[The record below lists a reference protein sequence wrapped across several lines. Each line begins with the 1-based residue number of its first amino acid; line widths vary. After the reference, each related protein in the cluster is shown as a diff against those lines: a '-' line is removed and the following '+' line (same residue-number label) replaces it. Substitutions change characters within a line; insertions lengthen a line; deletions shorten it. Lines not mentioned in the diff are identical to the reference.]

1 MSGDRTSPRYEMVA
15 STRRQFSREQKRT
28 IVAEVERGATV
39 SEVARRHNVH
49 TSLLF
54 RWRREFASASSPV
67 SAAPQT
73 PEPKTA
79 TFLPVRVAAPAPS
92 TSPEPRPEPS
102 RRSAVIEIELMS
114 GRKLRVG
121 ADVDIAVLKR
131 IIAVLEAA

>member
-28 IVAEVERGATV
+28 IVADVERGATV

-102 RRSAVIEIELMS
+102 RRSSVIEIELMS

-121 ADVDIAVLKR
+121 ADLDIAVLKR
-131 IIAVLEAA
+131 IVMALETA